1 MNKAEHE
8 QAVYDFFKTAAREQP
23 ALYRAACDRSPI
35 LSGNRI
41 RRLRKR
47 EHCVGLIGL
56 QPVRLPTDILSQ
68 HGLDGYADD

>member
-8 QAVYDFFKTAAREQP
+8 QAVYDFLKNAAREQP
-23 ALYRAACDRSPI
+23 ILFRELSDRYPI

-47 EHCVGLIGL
+47 EQCVGLIGL

-68 HGLDGYADD
+68 HDLDGFADD